1 MAHFFAS
8 LLNGGSLCCYIPLN
22 EDTLLNA
29 IPMRLFVEEI
39 RQRYY
44 DEIGDDNFQIIAT
57 FAPHGEQTIRH
68 RRITVDDLDELVD
81 YTYLQTLCKCFFI
94 LPFTT
99 GTQHAAWKE
108 SDV

>member
-8 LLNGGSLCCYIPLN
+8 LLNGRSLGCYIPLN
-22 EDTLLNA
+22 EDTLLDT
-29 IPMRLFVEEI
+29 IPMRLFVEKI

-44 DEIGDDNFQIIAT
+44 DEYENDNFQIIAT
-57 FAPHGEQTIRH
+57 FAPHGERTIRQ

-94 LPFTT
+94 LPFTP
-99 GTQHAAWKE
+99 GTQHAMWKE
-108 SDV
+108 D